1 MTPRSIH
8 EMEISGRRLVIRA
21 DLNMPMKAGRVTDTT
36 RIERFAGGLKP
47 LLAKGASA
55 VILSHLGRP
64 DGNRSVELTLEPV
77 AEVLGEFLDSPV
89 AFTSVISGAVA
100 SKIAAGLRAGEVLV
114 CENLRFDPREEANC
128 ATLGAELA
136 ELGDIFVNDAFSCA
150 HRAHAST
157 VAISDFLPS
166 AAGPLML
173 AEIEALQQALEVPE
187 RPAVALVG
195 GSKVSSK
202 IDVLTHLVG
211 KIDALIVGGGM
222 ANTFLAA
229 SGVPMGKSLHEPGQ
243 FETVREILAAA
254 RASGCEIILPVDIV
268 WSDRLET
275 GATAHIAEIGDCPEH
290 GMILDAGPRS
300 IERIWNVI
308 GTAKTILWNGPLG
321 AFEIEPFEHVTQ
333 VVAIEVARLTREG
346 AIRSIAGGGD
356 TVAALNATGVTD
368 DFTYVSTAGGAFL
381 EWLEGKELPG
391 VAALRSL
398 QQT

>member
-1 MTPRSIH
+1 MTAQSIH

-21 DLNMPMKAGRVTDTT
+21 DLNVPMKADRVTDAT
-36 RIERFAGGLKP
+36 RIERFAEGLKP

-64 DGNRSVELTLEPV
+64 DGTRSVDLTLGPV
-77 AEVLGEFLDSPV
+77 AEVLGEVLDTPV
-89 AFTSVISGAVA
+89 AFTSVVSGAAA
-100 SKIAAGLRAGEVLV
+100 SKIAAGLPAGGVLV

-128 ATLGAELA
+128 ATLGVELA

-157 VAISDFLPS
+157 VAITDFLPS

-243 FETVREILAAA
+243 FETVRKILAEA
-254 RASGCEIILPVDIV
+254 RASGCDIILPVDIV
-268 WSDRLET
+268 WSDRLEA
-275 GATAHIAEIGDCPEH
+275 GATAHIAEIGGCPAH

-300 IERIWNVI
+300 IERIWDVI
-308 GTAKTILWNGPLG
+308 GKAKTILWNGPLG
-321 AFEIEPFEHVTQ
+321 AFEIEPFEHATQ

-356 TVAALNATGVTD
+356 TVAALNAARVTD

-391 VAALRSL
+391 VAALGTF
-398 QQT
+398 QQA

>member
-21 DLNMPMKAGRVTDTT
+21 DLNVPMKAGRVTDAT
-36 RIERFAGGLKP
+36 RIERFAEGLKP

-64 DGNRSVELTLEPV
+64 DGKRSVELTLGPV

-89 AFTSVISGAVA
+89 AFTSVISGAAA
-100 SKIAAGLRAGEVLV
+100 SKIAAGLPAGEVLV

-157 VAISDFLPS
+157 VAVSDFLPS

-173 AEIEALQQALEVPE
+173 AEIEALRQALEVPE

-229 SGVPMGKSLHEPGQ
+229 AGVPMGK
-243 FETVREILAAA
+243 
-254 RASGCEIILPVDIV
+254 
-268 WSDRLET
+268 
-275 GATAHIAEIGDCPEH
+275 
-290 GMILDAGPRS
+290 
-300 IERIWNVI
+300 
-308 GTAKTILWNGPLG
+308 
-321 AFEIEPFEHVTQ
+321 
-333 VVAIEVARLTREG
+333 
-346 AIRSIAGGGD
+346 
-356 TVAALNATGVTD
+356 
-368 DFTYVSTAGGAFL
+368 
-381 EWLEGKELPG
+381 
-391 VAALRSL
+391 
-398 QQT
+398 